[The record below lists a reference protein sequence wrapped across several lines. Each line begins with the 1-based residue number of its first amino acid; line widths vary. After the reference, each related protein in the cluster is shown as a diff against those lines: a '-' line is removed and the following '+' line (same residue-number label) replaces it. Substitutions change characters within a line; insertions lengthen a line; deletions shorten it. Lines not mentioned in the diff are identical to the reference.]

1 MKMPPGPRIAA
12 WLTAGMLLAPGRG
25 AAAGDPRPYDGTRA
39 MPATEAVEVAPVAPD
54 DDDDNADDD
63 DDDAVAPTPTP
74 VPPPRVEAG
83 GKQKRI
89 SVAVGLAPEAPGN
102 AAERQWLDRLERSA
116 RVSPSPAT
124 TVRRLRP
131 GVGDAQTIC
140 RDRKDDVVVLIGYVP
155 RRDDAVLLP
164 YDCLLG
170 TSLGIRALAAADE
183 DGLVGALWAEHEE
196 LVRNGMAERRRLARL
211 TPRARAGIVA
221 GVAIVVI
228 GVAVGL
234 LVANAL
240 RDEKVVVKV
249 AP

>member
-1 MKMPPGPRIAA
+1 MSRRGSPRVAA
-12 WLTAGMLLAPGRG
+12 WVTVGMLLAPTSR
-25 AAAGDPRPYDGTRA
+25 ASAGDPRPYEGTRA
-39 MPATEAVEVAPVAPD
+39 TPAAEAIDLAPASPSDVAAP
-54 DDDDNADDD
+54 A
-63 DDDAVAPTPTP
+63 ASAAQP
-74 VPPPRVEAG
+74 VPPPRVEAN
-83 GKQKRI
+83 GKVKRI
-89 SVAVGLAPEAPGN
+89 SVAVGLSPEAPGN
-102 AAERQWLDRLERSA
+102 AAEREWLDHLERSA

-124 TVRRLRP
+124 SVRRLRP
-131 GVGDAQTIC
+131 GVGDAQSIC

-170 TSLGIRALAAADE
+170 VPLGIRALAAADE

-196 LVRNGMAERRRLARL
+196 LVRNGMTERRRLGRL
-211 TPRARAGIVA
+211 SPRARAGIVA

-234 LVANAL
+234 LVANTL

>member
-1 MKMPPGPRIAA
+1 MSTRARCRIVAS
-12 WLTAGMLLAPGRG
+12 GIVVMLLGPSPRAI
-25 AAAGDPRPYDGTRA
+25 AGDPRPYEGTRA
-39 MPATEAVEVAPVAPD
+39 APAVEAVESAPAPPQDVVAPAASGPGS
-54 DDDDNADDD
+54 
-63 DDDAVAPTPTP
+63 
-74 VPPPRVEAG
+74 VPPPRLEAG
-83 GKQKRI
+83 GKTKRI
-89 SVAVGLAPEAPGN
+89 SVAVGLSPEAPGN
-102 AAERQWLDRLERSA
+102 AAEREWLDHLERSA
-116 RVSPSPAT
+116 RVSPSPT
-124 TVRRLRP
+124 TSVRRLRP
-131 GVGDAQTIC
+131 GVGDAQSIC

-155 RRDDAVLLP
+155 QREDAVLLP

-170 TSLGIRALAAADE
+170 APLGIRALAAADE

-196 LVRNGMAERRRLARL
+196 LVRNGMSERRRLGRL
-211 TPRARAGIVA
+211 SPRARAGIVA

>member
-1 MKMPPGPRIAA
+1 MPPGRRVAA
-12 WLTAGMLLAPGRG
+12 WVTAGMLFAPGSR
-25 AAAGDPRPYDGTRA
+25 AVAGDPRAYDGTRA
-39 MPATEAVEVAPVAPD
+39 TPATDGVELAPAAPSDPAARD
-54 DDDDNADDD
+54 D
-63 DDDAVAPTPTP
+63 VGAPASSPAP
-74 VPPPRVEAG
+74 VPPPRVDGG
-83 GKQKRI
+83 GKQKRVA
-89 SVAVGLAPEAPGN
+89 VAVGLAPEAPGN
-102 AAERQWLDRLERSA
+102 AAERQWLDHLERSA

-170 TSLGIRALAAADE
+170 VSLGIRALAAADE

-196 LVRNGMAERRRLARL
+196 LVRNGMTERRRLARL
-211 TPRARAGIVA
+211 SPRARAGIVA